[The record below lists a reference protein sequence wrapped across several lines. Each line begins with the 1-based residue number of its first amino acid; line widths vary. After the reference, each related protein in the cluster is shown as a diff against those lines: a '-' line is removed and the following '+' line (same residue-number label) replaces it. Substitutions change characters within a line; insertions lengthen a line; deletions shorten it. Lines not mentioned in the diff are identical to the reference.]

1 MSVFHCGEKKLHPG
15 ELNNRERRIAINKLT
30 SEISKMEREI
40 QLKKDTGQKINELLS
55 QQIEQTILKENSS
68 AYTTPGGLRNW
79 ALLRKHVFIVE
90 NYCKVNYG
98 GKLPPKHKLSDVLMH
113 EPLKQ
118 AKSRK
123 NPAKGL
129 LENHGIVFPQ
139 AANTNKNCSDLV
151 FRCSPATKEEEE
163 EQLKMVLNQS
173 MFESG
178 RDAPEARASLS
189 CFHGA
194 YMPFTPE
201 MAMVPPSGF
210 YSINDQSHV
219 NPSPQEGSFTHCTP
233 QPPTQCFESSAG
245 TDTCNSI
252 IRTAAEPETPA
263 EDEPARE
270 TARLLLSLNSFH
282 NKDLQ
287 L

>member
-68 AYTTPGGLRNW
+68 AYTTPRNGPW

-123 NPAKGL
+123 NPAKSL

-139 AANTNKNCSDLV
+139 AANTNKNSSDLV
-151 FRCSPATKEEEE
+151 FLCSPATKEEEE
-163 EQLKMVLNQS
+163 EQLKMVL
-173 MFESG
+173 
-178 RDAPEARASLS
+178 
-189 CFHGA
+189 
-194 YMPFTPE
+194 
-201 MAMVPPSGF
+201 
-210 YSINDQSHV
+210 I
-219 NPSPQEGSFTHCTP
+219 
-233 QPPTQCFESSAG
+233 
-245 TDTCNSI
+245 
-252 IRTAAEPETPA
+252 
-263 EDEPARE
+263 
-270 TARLLLSLNSFH
+270 
-282 NKDLQ
+282 
-287 L
+287 